1 MNINEI
7 ESLWEVDSVIDPDN
21 LHLESI
27 KIPSLH
33 AKYYEIYNNISQ
45 LKIIQ
50 DNKLSELLKDKWL
63 YYSGKSTPEVYKEK
77 PFDHRVMKSDLDRY
91 ISSDDEIIKLKSKI
105 DYYELMLNY
114 LESIL
119 KNIQNRTYMI
129 KNSIEWLKFTGDI
142 RGI

>member
-7 ESLWEVDSVIDPDN
+7 ENLWEEDSVIDPDN

-63 YYSGKSTPEVYKEK
+63 YYSGKATPEVYKEN
-77 PFDHRVMKSDLDRY
+77 PFDHRVMKSDLDKY
-91 ISSDDEIIKLKSKI
+91 ITSDEEIIKLKSKI
-105 DYYELMLNY
+105 EYYNLMLNY